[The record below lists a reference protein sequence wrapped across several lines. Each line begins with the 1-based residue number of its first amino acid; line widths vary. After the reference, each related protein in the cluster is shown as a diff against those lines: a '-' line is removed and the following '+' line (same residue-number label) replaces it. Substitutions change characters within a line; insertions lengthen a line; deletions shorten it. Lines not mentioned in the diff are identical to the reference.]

1 MNRADIMEV
10 LPHRAPMLL
19 VDRVLEFVDST
30 SLRACK
36 TIPPDEPGYY
46 VSLPGNAGCA
56 GTPYPL
62 ALLIESW
69 CQAAGI
75 FATSQRPDPAVP
87 PADVMLLTSVTH
99 AQPHADVWPGDTVEH
114 NVRLIRVLDDAMIF
128 EGETRVADDR
138 VVLTIER
145 VVMTMRPA
153 ASLSQPKQTKESS
166 GE

>member
-1 MNRADIMEV
+1 MNRTDIMEV
-10 LPHRAPMLL
+10 LPHRDPMLL
-19 VDRVLEFVDST
+19 VDRVLEFVDNT

-36 TIPPDEPGYY
+36 TIPLDEPGYY
-46 VSLPGNAGCA
+46 VGLPGNAGCA
-56 GTPYPL
+56 GAPYPL

-75 FATSQRPDPAVP
+75 LAKSQRPDPAVP
-87 PADVMLLTSVTH
+87 TADVMLLTSVTN

-114 NVRLIRVLDDAMIF
+114 TVRLMRVLDDAMIF
-128 EGETRVADDR
+128 EGETRVADDL

-153 ASLSQPKQTKESS
+153 ASLNQPK
-166 GE
+166 